1 MVRFYDTWKDGTAT
15 VSFYNHVILRE
26 MGIKSMYDMS
36 EQLETVVE
44 INYPGM
50 TARDIAHFDPE
61 SDGFMVYCA
70 TEEIA
75 EVVNQELNEFIF
87 CELGKYPE

>member
-36 EQLETVVE
+36 EQLETVVH
-44 INYPGM
+44 INYPGFADK
-50 TARDIAHFDPE
+50 TLAHFDPE